1 MTRLVSVTELR
12 LNGISR
18 HFWLSLGLWLGLLS
32 PALAVPGGQELT
44 LAIQPVL
51 SEGKT
56 REAFE
61 PLAQYISKETG
72 KKISISTMPNF
83 MAYWSK
89 MVAGQKRIIYFDA
102 AHFTAFRARKQGYR
116 VLAKIPDSVSYTL
129 IVRDADMVFE
139 PSELV
144 AKRIATLG
152 SPSIG
157 AARLSGMFPNPM
169 RQPIIIEVANSQMGI
184 SMLLDNKVFAAII
197 PTPIVSQ
204 AMDQGL
210 AISVVTTTEP
220 IPHIAVSASPDIDK
234 NTMDIIRR
242 ALIAAQKQPDGKIML
257 KKIGFAKFDPANETI
272 YIGQDKILKDYWG
285 Y

>member
-1 MTRLVSVTELR
+1 M
-12 LNGISR
+12 
-18 HFWLSLGLWLGLLS
+18 WLGLLS
-32 PALAVPGGQELT
+32 PALAVPADQDLI

-56 REAFE
+56 RQAFE
-61 PLAQYISKETG
+61 PLAQYISKVTG

-89 MVAGQKRIIYFDA
+89 MVAGQKSIIYLDA
-102 AHFTAFRARKQGYR
+102 AHFTAFRARTQGYR

-129 IVRDADMVFE
+129 VVRDADMVFD
-139 PSELV
+139 PSELIG
-144 AKRIATLG
+144 KRIATLG

-157 AARLSGMFPNPM
+157 AARLNSMFPNPM
-169 RQPIIIEVANSQMGI
+169 RQPIIIEVADSQTGI

-197 PTPIVSQ
+197 PTPIVGQ
-204 AMDQGL
+204 AMAQGD

-234 NTMDIIRR
+234 NTVDKIRR
-242 ALIAAQKQPDGKIML
+242 ALTTAAEQPDGKTML
-257 KKIGFAKFDPANETI
+257 KKIGFAKFDPANEAI
-272 YIGQDKILKDYWG
+272 YTGQDNILKEYWG

>member
-1 MTRLVSVTELR
+1 MTYSVNATNGR
-12 LNGISR
+12 QKGISR
-18 HFWLSLGLWLGLLS
+18 QLWLSLGLWLGLLS
-32 PALAVPGGQELT
+32 PALAVPAGQELI

-56 REAFE
+56 RQAFE
-61 PLAQYISKETG
+61 PLAQYISKVTG
-72 KKISISTMPNF
+72 KKISIATMPNF
-83 MAYWSK
+83 MAYWSR
-89 MVAGQKRIIYFDA
+89 MVSGQKSIIYFDA

-129 IVRDADMVFE
+129 VVRDADMVFE

-169 RQPIIIEVANSQMGI
+169 RQPIIVEVPDSQTGI

-204 AMDQGL
+204 AMDEGL

-220 IPHIAVSASPDIDK
+220 IPHIAVSVSPDIDK
-234 NTMDIIRR
+234 NTMEKIRR
-242 ALIAAQKQPDGKIML
+242 ALIAAQQQPDGKIML
-257 KKIGFAKFDPANETI
+257 KKIGFAKFDPVNETT
-272 YIGQDKILKDYWG
+272 YIGQDNILKDYWG

>member
-32 PALAVPGGQELT
+32 PALAVPGGQELI

-89 MVAGQKRIIYFDA
+89 MVAGQKSIIYFDA

>member
-32 PALAVPGGQELT
+32 PALAVPGDQELI

-89 MVAGQKRIIYFDA
+89 MVAGQKSIIYFDA